1 MQSFLAKHSDCQE
14 QVIQDSKFVIIIR
27 EFGSVAE
34 ASNEYKNVKNE
45 VKKIALKIKHETK
58 EKTMIKEIRHRPLKE
73 LIRKRKILGL
83 PVRWDEDNS

>member
-27 EFGSVAE
+27 EFGCEAE
-34 ASNEYKNVKNE
+34 SNNEYKNVKNE

-58 EKTMIKEIRHRPLKE
+58 EKTMIKQIRHKPLRR
-73 LIRKRKILGL
+73 LLGRKRIMGL
-83 PVRWDEDNS
+83 PVRWDEE